1 MPSNKDTYSRLF
13 EVLYKNA
20 PDMLVYGY
28 RLNSRGRVIRPYLFR
43 WYCHRQLLSS
53 IRDEYG
59 RGSYRLLIRKD
70 RAMVFSG
77 TIGIETPRR
86 RLWR

>member
-1 MPSNKDTYSRLF
+1 MPSHKDTFSRLT
-13 EVLYKNA
+13 EVLYKDD

-28 RLNSRGRVIRPYLFR
+28 RLDRRGRPIKPYLFR
-43 WYCHRQLLSS
+43 WYCHRQLLTS

-59 RGSYRLLIRKD
+59 RGTYRLLIRKD
-70 RAMVFSG
+70 REMVFSG

-86 RLWR
+86 RF

>member
-1 MPSNKDTYSRLF
+1 MPSKKDTYSRLC
-13 EVLYKNA
+13 EVLYQDD

-43 WYCHRQLLSS
+43 WYCHRQLLTS
-53 IRDEYG
+53 IQDEYG
-59 RGSYRLLIRKD
+59 GGTYRLLIRKD

-77 TIGIETPRR
+77 TIGIGAPARR
-86 RLWR
+86 R